1 MVVFDYHSES
11 KCDLGNALC
20 IAAAK
25 SLPDVLG
32 DSVDGTGPTGVVV

>member
-1 MVVFDYHSES
+1 MVLSNSES
-11 KCDLGNALC
+11 KCDLGSAYC

-32 DSVDGTGPTGVVV
+32 DSGDGTGPTGVVV